1 MRFADL
7 KYSLRS
13 IRKTPA
19 TSLISIL
26 VLAIGI
32 GACTAVFSIV
42 NAVLLRPAP
51 YPEPDRIFVIWGKAP
66 SDLKVGYNE
75 IPVHGQQFNFL
86 NSHKRD
92 IQFFSAFKPGQF
104 NLSAGNS
111 SERLDGIRASADFFR
126 AMGVQPIMGRM
137 FSEEDD
143 QPGKEHEVVL
153 SYSTWKQRFDSDPGI
168 IGRNISLN
176 SEKYTVIGVMPP
188 TFAFPRGGEMP
199 KSFEMPSVPR
209 LWVPLAL
216 PAQYRGVSD
225 LVVVARSRSGVSR
238 LQARAELSQDT
249 RMIEEQDPRW
259 KRWSD
264 FELVPIS
271 QQLSGD
277 LRPKILLLFAS
288 VLAVLLITCAN
299 VANLFLAKSMGRVKE
314 VGVRVALGARRSDIV
329 RQFLT
334 ESALLGIIGSVL
346 GMGCA
351 VTIVRILQSMNFAR
365 VPRLQE
371 ATVDAKVVLFAV
383 VLAMAT
389 SVLFGL
395 FPALEISG
403 VDSLEALRTKDQ
415 KHSGSKA
422 QVFRDGLLIG
432 EVALTVTLVIAASL
446 LVRSFMNLLNTSPGF
461 STNHLLTMEL
471 TLPPSKYRT
480 PADITQMYTRVLQRL
495 SAVPGVEAASLGK
508 ALPMSGDQE
517 ATVYYPNNQGL
528 DPKNYP
534 FTQYTI
540 AGPDFFRAMGIPL
553 LAGREFTAADDL
565 TAGNKVIISKA
576 MAQLYWNTLQEALGH
591 QISLPPKQ
599 WHDMTIVG
607 VAADIKNLSMDE
619 TPSPQMYVPFTQNPY
634 PSMLSM
640 QFALRTSIDAAQ
652 LSHAIQAAVKQ
663 EDPELPIA
671 NLHPISELVESSM
684 ASIRFSAMLLGTFAG
699 IAWLLAVLGVY
710 AIISYLVN
718 ERVRELAIRVA
729 LGAQRRDVLA
739 LVFASGARLV
749 AVGLVAGVLLAL
761 SLSRLLAHFVYQI
774 RAVDPLTYIVMS
786 ALVFAAGSV
795 AILIPAQ
802 RAMRADPMT
811 VLRAE

>member
-19 TSLISIL
+19 SSLISIL

-32 GACTAVFSIV
+32 GACSAVFSIV

-66 SDLKVGYNE
+66 VDLKLGYSE
-75 IPVHGQQFNFL
+75 LPVHGMVFNFL

-104 NLSAGNS
+104 NLTAGNS

-126 AMGVQPIMGRM
+126 VLGVQPILGRM

-153 SYSTWKQRFDSDPGI
+153 SYSTWKQRFGSDSGI
-168 IGRNISLN
+168 IGRDISLN

-188 TFAFPRGGEMP
+188 KFAFPRGGEMP
-199 KSFEMPSVPR
+199 KSFEMPSEPR
-209 LWVPLAL
+209 LWMPLAL
-216 PAQYRGVSD
+216 PANYLGVSD
-225 LVVVARSRSGVSR
+225 LLVIARSRAGISR
-238 LQARAELSQDT
+238 LQTRAELSQDT
-249 RMIEEQDPRW
+249 RMLEEQDPRFKHW
-259 KRWSD
+259 AD
-264 FELVPIS
+264 FELTPIS

-277 LRPKILLLFAS
+277 LRPKVLLLFAS

-314 VGVRVALGARRSDIV
+314 VGVRVALGAQRSDVV

-334 ESALLGIIGSVL
+334 ESALLGGIGSILGIACAAAVL
-346 GMGCA
+346 R
-351 VTIVRILQSMNFAR
+351 VLQSMNFVR

-371 ATVDAKVVLFAV
+371 ASMDGKVVLFS
-383 VLAMAT
+383 VLIALAT
-389 SVLFGL
+389 SILFGI

-403 VDSLEALRTKDQ
+403 GNTLEALRTKEQ

-422 QVFRDGLLIG
+422 QLFRNGLLVG

-461 STNHLLTMEL
+461 STKKLVTMEL

-480 PADITQMYTRVLQRL
+480 ELDITQMYTRVLQRL
-495 SAVPGVEAASLGK
+495 STLPGVDAVALGK

-517 ATVYYPNNQGL
+517 ATVYYPNDVPI
-528 DPKNYP
+528 DPKNRP
-534 FTQYTI
+534 FAQYTI
-540 AGPDFFRAMGIPL
+540 ASPNFFKAMGIPL

-565 TAGNKVIISKA
+565 TAGNRVIISKD
-576 MAQLYWNTLQEALGH
+576 MALLYWKNPNDALGH
-591 QISLPPKQ
+591 KISLPPKQ

-607 VAADIKNLSMDE
+607 VAGDIKNLSMDE
-619 TPSPQMYVPFTQNPY
+619 TPSPQMYVPFTQHPY
-634 PSMLSM
+634 PSMLNM
-640 QFALRTSIDAAQ
+640 QFALRTSVDAAQ
-652 LSHAIQAAVKQ
+652 LARPIQAAIKE

-671 NLHPISELVESSM
+671 NLHPISQLVEGSM
-684 ASIRFSAMLLGTFAG
+684 ASVRFSVMLLGTFAA
-699 IAWLLAVLGVY
+699 IAWLLALLGVY
-710 AIISYLVN
+710 AIISYLVS
-718 ERVRELAIRVA
+718 ERVRDLAIRVA

-749 AVGLVAGVLLAL
+749 AFGLGAGLLLAL

-774 RAVDPLTYIVMS
+774 RAVDPITYIGMS
-786 ALVFAAGSV
+786 VLVFTAASI